1 MNPSF
6 VMEPQSWAGEPTRRM
21 RHSASSTSGKIWI
34 VGGEKADGSG
44 NSFSD
49 HYVFDPIT
57 QVFAILPSG
66 SNAPPD
72 VYGHASLVLPDGRLL
87 VFGGYYASSGSM
99 IPLNTIWSLDTTQA
113 ILAWDVVAVSTS
125 TLPNARRDFAAVV
138 LATGEILIH
147 GGGDST
153 LQITYS
159 DGWILNTTQNPMVWQ
174 EAQSLQQLGARKDH
188 MAVQCNG
195 QVLFA
200 FG

>member
-21 RHSASSTSGKIWI
+21 RHSASSTGGKIWI

-49 HYVFDPIT
+49 HYVFDPVT